1 MKMKL
6 KLMLLLLGV
15 SFIALMGCKKHEG
28 SAITIVGTNLAS
40 PKPGTITGTFTAT
53 GAFNTSGT
61 SLMIVVP
68 VGTDSIHCTWTATAP
83 EGTFTIGMDCEK
95 PPKMLGVWKVTSGT
109 GRYRHLQ
116 GSGSLVMMFPP
127 DVPPGVL
134 TTETMTGVVWLH
146 P

>member
-1 MKMKL
+1 MKIKL
-6 KLMLLLLGV
+6 KLMLLLGV
-15 SFIALMGCKKHEG
+15 SIIFLIGCKKHENR
-28 SAITIVGTNLAS
+28 AVTIIGTNLS
-40 PKPGTITGTFTAT
+40 ILKPGTLTGTFTAT
-53 GAFNTSGT
+53 GAFNSSGT

-95 PPKMLGVWKVTSGT
+95 PPKMSGHWKVISGT
-109 GRYRHLQ
+109 GHYKHLQ
-116 GSGSLVMMFPP
+116 GSGSLIMMFPP

-134 TTETMTGVVWLH
+134 TTETMTGVVWLY